1 MSRWK
6 NLRYRLERGGLD
18 LLAWFIPRLSR
29 RSCVWLSRLCGEIAW
44 ACDRRG
50 RAVAEANL
58 LCALGARFTPR
69 QRRQV
74 TRASYR
80 NFARSML
87 DLFWA
92 QNLTPANYHEYLHLE
107 GFEEFR
113 ERHARSPGGSI
124 VLTVHL
130 GNWEWAGLA
139 LGFAGIPSIIVAENF
154 KNPLLTEVF
163 TRLRVVSG
171 NTIIAQEKSMLRL
184 LKTVKRG
191 GATGMLLDLSLH
203 PTEAATIIEAFGLK
217 MCVSLLHAVLAQ
229 RAGTLLVP
237 LEAVPLP
244 DGTCRVIAHPPVDY
258 PAGATPQEIAQRCWK
273 VYEPIIRAHPEKW
286 LWPYKHFRYRPRD
299 AERPY
304 PAYAN
309 DSSDFEAA
317 PDDRARAARTAAKF
331 VTAFVDRVEA
341 RALSFRSGL

>member
-6 NLRYRLERGGLD
+6 NFRYRLERGALE
-18 LLAWFIPRLSR
+18 LLVWGIPHLSR
-29 RSCVWLSRLCGEIAW
+29 RWCVRLSGLCGEIAF
-44 ACDRRG
+44 ACDRGG
-50 RAVAEANL
+50 RAVAQANL
-58 LCALGARFTPR
+58 ECTLGHHYSPP
-69 QRRQV
+69 QRRKIA
-74 TRASYR
+74 RASYR
-80 NFARSML
+80 NFARTML

-92 QNLTPANYHEYLHLE
+92 KNLTPANYRDYLRLE

-113 ERHARSPGGSI
+113 ERHERSPGGSI
-124 VLTVHL
+124 ALCVHY

-139 LGFAGIPSIIVAENF
+139 LGFAGIPSMVVAENF
-154 KNPLLTEVF
+154 KNPSLTEMF
-163 TRLRVVSG
+163 SHLREVSG
-171 NTIIAQEKSMLRL
+171 HTIIAQEKSMLRL

-258 PAGATPQEIAQRCWK
+258 PAGATPQEIAQRCWE

-286 LWPYKHFRYRPRD
+286 LWPYKHFRYLPRD
-299 AERPY
+299 AARPY

-309 DSSDFEAA
+309 DSSDFEKLLRTIAREQGA
-317 PDDRARAARTAAKF
+317 PG
-331 VTAFVDRVEA
+331 
-341 RALSFRSGL
+341 RSS